1 MKEKGILGGGGE
13 AKRGENS
20 ELGAGIPQIG
30 DLGVVPPHL
39 HPELQGNPRD
49 VTEDSN
55 SDPSRNAAGI
65 SLISLL
71 QPCSTV
77 FLDETLDCP
86 DPRPGCAPGLLPSS
100 GGAGTLQSVKMI
112 PLRKLEDIPAW
123 NNNGDTGKRGGKYF

>member
-1 MKEKGILGGGGE
+1 MEKLREGKIRSWEQEFPKLVTWE
-13 AKRGENS
+13 WS
-20 ELGAGIPQIG
+20 HPTFT
-30 DLGVVPPHL
+30 
-39 HPELQGNPRD
+39 PELQGNPRD
-49 VTEDSN
+49 VTEDSS

>member
-1 MKEKGILGGGGE
+1 MEKLREGKIRSWEQEFPKLVTWE
-13 AKRGENS
+13 WS
-20 ELGAGIPQIG
+20 
-30 DLGVVPPHL
+30 
-39 HPELQGNPRD
+39 HPTFTPEFQGNPRD